1 MVSAASGS
9 VGSVAGQIGK
19 ILGCRVV
26 GITGGAD
33 KCRYVVEELGFD
45 QAVDHRAPG
54 FPAALAAACP
64 RGIDIYFENV
74 GGAVRDAAWP
84 LMAAFGRVV
93 LCGMVA
99 EYGRMDDP
107 RGPSWFP
114 ILARR
119 LSVNGFL
126 LRDHAGLTEEFGSKA
141 GEWIAQGR
149 LRR

>member
-1 MVSAASGS
+1 
-9 VGSVAGQIGK
+9 
-19 ILGCRVV
+19 
-26 GITGGAD
+26 
-33 KCRYVVEELGFD
+33 
-45 QAVDHRAPG
+45 
-54 FPAALAAACP
+54 
-64 RGIDIYFENV
+64 
-74 GGAVRDAAWP
+74 
-84 LMAAFGRVV
+84 MAAFGRVV

-149 LRR
+149 LRMRYDVTDGIAETPAAFIRLLQGRNFGKSIIKVGHV